1 MSYNPYRWFTTQ
13 RQKRLPKSR
22 PLLERIQNGD
32 YDYSIYFEEAE
43 WNRQEADRIFDD
55 VMKNALISNL
65 KQREHEAN
73 LSSKMKRVKALRL
86 FEEGAK
92 DEERILRELRE
103 ELEKEF
109 GVDLWDI
116 AHEKQ
121 RGKGTAED
129 LYWWYKKKVGMGTT
143 PSEMAIQLGRKTTKG
158 LK

>member
-1 MSYNPYRWFTTQ
+1 MAYNPFRWFTTQ
-13 RQKRLPKSR
+13 RKKRLPKSR

-43 WNRQEADRIFDD
+43 WNRQEAKRIFDD

-109 GVDLWDI
+109 GVDLWDT

-129 LYWWYKKKVGMGTT
+129 LYWWYKKQVGQTYT
-143 PSEMAIQLGRKTTKG
+143 KSELQLRGIRVKN
-158 LK
+158 